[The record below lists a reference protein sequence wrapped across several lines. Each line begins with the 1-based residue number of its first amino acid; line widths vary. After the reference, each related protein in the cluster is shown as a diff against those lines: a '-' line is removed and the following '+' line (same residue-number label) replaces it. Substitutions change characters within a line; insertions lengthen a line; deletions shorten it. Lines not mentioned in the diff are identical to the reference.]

1 MSIFFQVAKL
11 RFFTAT
17 HSEKVQRNKKAQ
29 SRKIPCFSVTLTAT
43 NRPWEFFQNKVQ
55 YCKNKMPCFSNK
67 IPYCLC
73 HLQKSENKAFTS
85 VFRFASSTW
94 QSETK
99 FSPKTELLKTKQ
111 TGTPLLLPGVL
122 LQKTQGLML
131 WYFSHRG
138 VLGSDLLMFLRSP
151 PFIASAFKCRINDR
165 TFYIRQS

>member
-29 SRKIPCFSVTLTAT
+29 SRKTPCFSVTLTAT
-43 NRPWEFFQNKVQ
+43 NRPWGFFQNKMQYCKNKVQ

-67 IPYCLC
+67 IPYCLFL
-73 HLQKSENKAFTS
+73 LQQSENKVFTS
-85 VFRFASSTW
+85 VFRFASNTW

-131 WYFSHRG
+131 
-138 VLGSDLLMFLRSP
+138 
-151 PFIASAFKCRINDR
+151 
-165 TFYIRQS
+165 